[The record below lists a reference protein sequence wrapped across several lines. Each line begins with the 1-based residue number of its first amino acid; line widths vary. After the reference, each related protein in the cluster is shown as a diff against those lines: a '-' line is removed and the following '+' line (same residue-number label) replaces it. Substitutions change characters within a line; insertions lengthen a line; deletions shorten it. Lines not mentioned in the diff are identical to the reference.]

1 MAQKNATPTKEQ
13 AETICKAGLK
23 PDCWLVVKELLY
35 IMYIRNRQTEEVRK
49 IGK

>member
-1 MAQKNATPTKEQ
+1 MQKNATPTKEQ

-23 PDCWLVVKELLY
+23 PDCWTVKKEYKY
-35 IMYIRNRQTEEVRK
+35 IMVIINRQTKEVRR

>member
-13 AETICKAGLK
+13 ADTICRAGLN
-23 PDCWLVVKELLY
+23 PAHWSVVKDFLY
-35 IMYIRNRQTEEVRK
+35 SMIVCNRQTKEVRF